1 MRIWV
6 DVAKEHEKYLWNT
19 MPYKTYIEEA
29 IDSIVVRL
37 ANWAV
42 IDSTN

>member
-6 DVAKEHEKYLWNT
+6 DVAKEYEKCLWNT

-29 IDSIVVRL
+29 IDNIVVRL
-37 ANWAV
+37 ANQTI

>member
-1 MRIWV
+1 MRIWIN
-6 DVAKEHEKYLWNT
+6 VAKEHEKYLWNT
-19 MPYKTYIEEA
+19 MPYRTYIKET

-37 ANWAV
+37 ANRAV